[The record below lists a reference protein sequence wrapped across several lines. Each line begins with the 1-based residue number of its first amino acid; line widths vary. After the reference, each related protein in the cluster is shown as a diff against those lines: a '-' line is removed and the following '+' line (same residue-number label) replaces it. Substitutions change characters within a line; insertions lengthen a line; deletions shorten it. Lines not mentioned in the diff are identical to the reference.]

1 MKKLISLFACFL
13 LTGSTFANDQDV
25 IKSSLNEVTVYSQGA
40 QMKHIAAYSIRS
52 GISEV
57 SIEGISANIDVKS
70 LQVKAT
76 GNVVIIDTKYTLFYP
91 QPENNLQQGW
101 PAKIVKDM
109 AAISDSLEILQFDL
123 QELRDEIGI
132 YQAAQHIISMNGS
145 VKGTG
150 KVNDSIQLLKQTVD
164 YYTSKMNEINK
175 KLLAL
180 EKKVKEKAKI
190 QHRLQKRY
198 ADLENYQNQ
207 NYNAKEY
214 EPIPRLVVT
223 LSASEAVTGKIN
235 FSYLVATAGWTPLY
249 DIRSDSQTGKISLTY
264 KAQVYQSSG
273 MDWDNVKLNISTNN
287 PFVNKTKPELN
298 TWYIDYHANKQKNL
312 ESKEDALRG
321 ARNIPQAIFNQG
333 YFLNDKKAL
342 EDVLAMEADQFTTV
356 VHQLIA
362 AEFKIDLPYSIKSNN
377 EKNLVLIKNSELNT
391 TFKYYAVPKVD
402 PGVYLVAQMTKLDE
416 LQLVPASANIFFDG
430 SYIGETFIDPTS
442 MDDTLN
448 LSLGKDPNIVVKRTL
463 LKQKSKDKII
473 QDKRERAFAYQLEIQ
488 NNKSSSIQVIVQDQ
502 LPMTTNADITI
513 EATEKGNAREIPG
526 NGILEWEYKLKAG
539 ENKKW
544 EFGYKVKYPKDQ
556 QINL

>member
-1 MKKLISLFACFL
+1 MKKLIAFLGCFL
-13 LTGSTFANDQDV
+13 IAGSAFSNDKDV
-25 IKSSLNEVTVYSQGA
+25 IKSTLNEVTVYSQGA
-40 QMKHIAAYSIRS
+40 QMKHVASYSIKS
-52 GISEV
+52 GITEV
-57 SIEGISANIDVKS
+57 SIEGVSANLDVQS

-91 QPENNLQQGW
+91 QPEINPNQGL
-101 PAKIVKDM
+101 PVKIVKDM
-109 AAISDSLEILQFDL
+109 AAITDSLETLAFDL
-123 QELRDEIGI
+123 KELQDEIGI
-132 YQAAQHIISMNGS
+132 YQAAQRIIAMNGA

-150 KVNDSIQLLKQTVD
+150 KVNDSLLLLKQTVE
-164 YYTSKMNEINK
+164 YYTVKMNEINK

-180 EKKVKEKAKI
+180 EKKVKEKTKL
-190 QHRLQKRY
+190 QQRLQSRY

-207 NYNAKEY
+207 NYNTKKY
-214 EPIPRLVVT
+214 EPIPRVVVT
-223 LSASEAVTGKIN
+223 LSANEAATGKIN
-235 FSYLVATAGWTPLY
+235 FSYLVASAGWTPLY

-264 KAQVYQSSG
+264 KAQVFQSSG

-298 TWYIDYHANKQKNL
+298 AWYIDYYAFKQKNL
-312 ESKEDALRG
+312 ELNEVAIRG
-321 ARNIPQAIFNQG
+321 ARNIPQAAFNQG
-333 YFLNDKKAL
+333 YFLNDKKVVEDEPAL
-342 EDVLAMEADQFTTV
+342 EADQFTTV

-377 EKNLVLIKNSELNT
+377 EKNLVLIKTSELNT
-391 TFKYYAVPKVD
+391 TFKYYSVPKVD

-430 SYIGETFIDPTS
+430 SYIGETYIDPTS

-448 LSLGKDPNIVVKRTL
+448 LSLGKDPNILVKRTL
-463 LKQKSKDKII
+463 LKQKSKDKIV
-473 QDKRERAFAYQLEIQ
+473 QDKRERTLVYQFELQ
-488 NNKSSSIQVIVQDQ
+488 NNKSTSIQVIVQDQ
-502 LPMTTNADITI
+502 LPMTTNVDISI

-544 EFGYKVKYPKDQ
+544 EFGFKVKHPKDQ
-556 QINL
+556 QINM

>member
-1 MKKLISLFACFL
+1 MKKLIAFLGCFL
-13 LTGSTFANDQDV
+13 IAGSAFSNDKDV
-25 IKSSLNEVTVYSQGA
+25 IKSTLNEVTVYSQGA
-40 QMKHIAAYSIRS
+40 QMKHVASYSIKS
-52 GISEV
+52 GITEV
-57 SIEGISANIDVKS
+57 SIEGVSANLDVQS

-91 QPENNLQQGW
+91 QPEINPNQGL
-101 PAKIVKDM
+101 PVKIVKDM
-109 AAISDSLEILQFDL
+109 AAITDSLETLAFDL
-123 QELRDEIGI
+123 KELQDEIGI
-132 YQAAQHIISMNGS
+132 YQAAQRIIAMNGA
-145 VKGTG
+145 VKGIG
-150 KVNDSIQLLKQTVD
+150 KVNDSLLLLKQTVE
-164 YYTSKMNEINK
+164 YYTTKMNEINK

-180 EKKVKEKAKI
+180 EKKVKEKTKL
-190 QHRLQKRY
+190 QQRLQTRY

-207 NYNAKEY
+207 NYNPKKY
-214 EPIPRLVVT
+214 EPIPRVVVT
-223 LSASEAVTGKIN
+223 LSANEAANGKIN
-235 FSYLVATAGWTPLY
+235 FSYLVGTAGWTPLY

-273 MDWDNVKLNISTNN
+273 IDWDNVKLNISTNN

-298 TWYIDYHANKQKNL
+298 AWYIDYYAFKQKNL
-312 ESKEDALRG
+312 ELNEVAIRG
-321 ARNIPQAIFNQG
+321 ARNIPQAAFNQG
-333 YFLNDKKAL
+333 YFLNDKKV
-342 EDVLAMEADQFTTV
+342 EDEPAMEADQFTTV

-430 SYIGETFIDPTS
+430 SYIGETYIDPTS

-463 LKQKSKDKII
+463 LKQKSKDKIV
-473 QDKRERAFAYQLEIQ
+473 QDKRERTFAYQIEIQ
-488 NNKSSSIQVIVQDQ
+488 NNKSTSIQVIVQDQ

-513 EATEKGNAREIPG
+513 EATEKGNGREIPG

-544 EFGYKVKYPKDQ
+544 EFGFKVKHPKDQ